1 MYNCGMVDGL
11 PVSLDKPRSQV
22 FSVSHGSTR
31 VTLCV
36 GRYAIKFAKGARG
49 RACNRYESRLWKRT
63 TDARRKMLCPILATM
78 PLSVAVL
85 MPKARPL
92 TDDEKTNLIDSDGFP
107 DWDYVPPDE
116 TAPFEYKASDW
127 GWLKGRL
134 VALDYSAP
142 AL

>member
-1 MYNCGMVDGL
+1 MI
-11 PVSLDKPRSQV
+11 
-22 FSVSHGSTR
+22 SVSHGSTR

-36 GRYAIKFAKGARG
+36 GRYAIKIAKGGRG
-49 RACNRYESRLWKRT
+49 RVCNEFESALWTRT
-63 TDARRKMLCPILATM
+63 TETRRKMLCPILAIM
-78 PLSVAVL
+78 PFGIAVV
-85 MPKARPL
+85 MPRARPL
-92 TDDEKTNLIDSDGFP
+92 TEDEKNYLIETDDFP

-127 GWLKGRL
+127 GRLGGRL

>member
-1 MYNCGMVDGL
+1 M
-11 PVSLDKPRSQV
+11 
-22 FSVSHGSTR
+22 FAVSHGTTR

-36 GRYAIKFAKGARG
+36 GRYAIKIAKGPRG
-49 RACNRYESRLWKRT
+49 SICNEFESALWTRT
-63 TDARRKMLCPILATM
+63 TETRRKMLCPILATM
-78 PLSVAVL
+78 PFGIAVV
-85 MPKARPL
+85 MPWARPL
-92 TDDEKTNLIDSDGFP
+92 TENEKNYLIKTDGFP

-127 GWLKGRL
+127 GWLDGRL